1 MSLRSVPMHLRR
13 VSRRRALAALAV
25 TAGIGAIM
33 ASTAGATKAVEPA
46 VAASVAPP
54 PGGWITNF
62 VKYVHGKP
70 RAANASL
77 APVAIGF
84 SSNNGGGTVQSLGPE
99 ATAAAQAAVAW
110 VNKYADGIDGHPLT
124 LNTCIIL
131 NSEEE
136 GLACAEKFLDNPKID
151 VISYGALSIGA
162 ATIDST
168 VAGKK
173 PIISA
178 FALNPSDIT
187 TKHFYALFGAG
198 GFSLY
203 PIATFAKQSLHAK
216 TAAIIYP
223 DEAGQLENA
232 ASVAL
237 ADKAAGITTKLVDFN
252 PTSTDLTGALTAAG
266 AQTAGMVFLAV
277 SLPANCLSAF
287 SAAQQ
292 LGINM
297 NHVIGY
303 ANCQAP
309 QIKSQYAGG
318 DYPHYTTS
326 ESQSGDNIINDPTGQ
341 AFAKALK
348 AVGAGAN
355 YTDDWYSAEFG
366 QILTIAEFMNKVG
379 YAHLSPKT
387 MLAQVEK
394 WKGPLLLGG
403 PVIQCGEYRFAPGS
417 CADGNYFFRYE
428 GNGLSTRVSGWI
440 QPPAALQKYLK
451 TLPPGSNFPSNF
463 PSG

>member
-1 MSLRSVPMHLRR
+1 
-13 VSRRRALAALAV
+13 
-25 TAGIGAIM
+25 M
-33 ASTAGATKAVEPA
+33 ASAAGAARTPPRAAAAAVP
-46 VAASVAPP
+46 PP

-62 VKYVHGKP
+62 VRYVHGKA
-70 RAANASL
+70 RAANPKL
-77 APVAIGF
+77 APVTIGF
-84 SSNNGGGTVQSLGPE
+84 ASNNGGGTVQSLGPE
-99 ATAAAQAAVAW
+99 ATAAAQTAVKW
-110 VNKYADGIDGHPLT
+110 LNEYAGGVDGHPLQ

-136 GLACAEKFLDNPKID
+136 GLSCAEKFLDNPKID
-151 VISYGALSIGA
+151 VITYGALSVGA

-187 TKHFYALFGAG
+187 AKHFFALFGAG

-203 PIATFAKQSLHAK
+203 PIGTFAKQYLHAK
-216 TAAIIYP
+216 TAAVIYP
-223 DEAGQLENA
+223 DEAGQVSNA

-237 ADKAAGITTKLVDFN
+237 ADKAAGIATKLVDFN

-277 SLPANCLSAF
+277 SLPSNCLAAFNSAI
-287 SAAQQ
+287 Q

-303 ANCQAP
+303 ANCEAP
-309 QIKSQYAGG
+309 QIQSQYPGG
-318 DYPHYTTS
+318 DYPHYISS
-326 ESQSGDNIINDPTGQ
+326 ESQSGDNLISDPTGL
-341 AFAKALK
+341 AFKKALTQ
-348 AVGAGAN
+348 VGAAAD

-366 QILTIAEFMNKVG
+366 QILTIAEFMNNVG
-379 YAHLSPKT
+379 YARLSPAT
-387 MLAQVEK
+387 VLAQVEK

-403 PVIQCGEYRFAPGS
+403 PAIQCGKYRFAPGS
-417 CADGNYFFRYE
+417 CADGNYFFQYLGH
-428 GNGLSTRVSGWI
+428 GNSTRVSGWI
-440 QPPAALQKYLK
+440 EPPSALQAYLK
-451 TLPPGSNFPSNF
+451 KLPVGSGFPSTF
-463 PSG
+463 P